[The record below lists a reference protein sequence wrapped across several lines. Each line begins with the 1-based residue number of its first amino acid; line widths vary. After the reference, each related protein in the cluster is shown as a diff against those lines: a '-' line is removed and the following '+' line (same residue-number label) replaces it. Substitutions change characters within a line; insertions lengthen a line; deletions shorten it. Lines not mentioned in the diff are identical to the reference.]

1 MDVKQ
6 YFQRVRELA
15 AQIPADAVVIKS
27 IATTNGGRA
36 GVMTEVNRYTA
47 AKQVIDGNAVL
58 ATEDESAAYHH
69 EMELR
74 RQVAER
80 AQALSRLQIS
90 LSTATQIP
98 NMTVLAEEEREG
110 D

>member
-15 AQIPADAVVIKS
+15 AQLPAEAVVIKS
-27 IATTNGGRA
+27 VSTTNGGRA
-36 GVMTEVNRYTA
+36 GVMAEVARYTA

-58 ATEDESAAYHH
+58 ATEEESAVYHQ
-69 EMELR
+69 EMEAR

-80 AQALSRLQIS
+80 AQALNRFQIS
-90 LSTATQIP
+90 LSTAAQLPSLSILT
-98 NMTVLAEEEREG
+98 EDDRER